1 MKRITIK
8 DNLEFLKQVSTDIDF
23 TKDDY
28 LGYIKELKEFC
39 RNNKVYALAPVQ
51 IGIPKRII
59 YLRNTTEDMNKNTN
73 SNL

>member
-28 LGYIKELKEFC
+28 LGYIKELKEFF
-39 RNNKVYALAPVQ
+39 
-51 IGIPKRII
+51 I
-59 YLRNTTEDMNKNTN
+59 DMNLNQVKIEMMF
-73 SNL
+73 